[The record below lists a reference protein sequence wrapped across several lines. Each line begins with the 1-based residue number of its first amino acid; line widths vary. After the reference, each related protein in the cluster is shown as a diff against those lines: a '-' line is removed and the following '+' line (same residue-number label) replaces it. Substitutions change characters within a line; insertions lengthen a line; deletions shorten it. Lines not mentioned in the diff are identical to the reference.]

1 MVDVEFRSLAGNL
14 RARGEE
20 IMLRAVTMHDA
31 YARLKL
37 REIAA
42 QYERLARRVEQQ
54 VGGAAKPAAT
64 QASAF

>member
-1 MVDVEFRSLAGNL
+1 MMDMELRSLVSDL

-20 IMLRAVTMHDA
+20 ILLRAMTMHDA
-31 YARLKL
+31 YTRVKL

-54 VGGAAKPAAT
+54 IGGAAKPAFEAG
-64 QASAF
+64 AL